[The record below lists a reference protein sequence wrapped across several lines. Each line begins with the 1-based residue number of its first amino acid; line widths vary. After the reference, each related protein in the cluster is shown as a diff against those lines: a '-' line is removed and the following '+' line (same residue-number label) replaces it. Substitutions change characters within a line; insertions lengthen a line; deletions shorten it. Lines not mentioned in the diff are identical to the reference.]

1 MSYNR
6 SVASTHEV
14 SNAFSTRIVKTLTS
28 EPASASAP
36 QRKDSLSCRLT
47 SGSNTRVNQV
57 LQHFEATRAR
67 YTGRLLHGL
76 DGSPCLKMDN
86 HAVLPQGWDSAPRQD
101 NFTHALCHQRN
112 ITLKR
117 AMESPSRPT
126 AGLSNPLPRVVSQE
140 LGKRRRHSSCL
151 TPCVGLIGCNQR
163 FSEGDCASRSEHPR
177 PLALPG
183 ECSRDKAGASRAFAS
198 ASCQRSSAASSLHRP
213 PVSIAT
219 TTSRHRLEV
228 NSSGYVASFS
238 QRAWTSTAAS
248 SPILRRSAYLAWIRG
263 WSRMLA
269 VSCGSFRPLDGVAS
283 SLRFAGH

>member
-1 MSYNR
+1 MLCFHKDGT
-6 SVASTHEV
+6 VPH
-14 SNAFSTRIVKTLTS
+14 VKTTS
-28 EPASASAP
+28 PTRSAP
-36 QRKDSLSCRLT
+36 KEHHLEKGDGESIKANR
-47 SGSNTRVNQV
+47 GSIQPT
-57 LQHFEATRAR
+57 
-67 YTGRLLHGL
+67 
-76 DGSPCLKMDN
+76 
-86 HAVLPQGWDSAPRQD
+86 
-101 NFTHALCHQRN
+101 
-112 ITLKR
+112 
-117 AMESPSRPT
+117 T
-126 AGLSNPLPRVVSQE
+126 AGRESGAR
-140 LGKRRRHSSCL
+140 KRRRHSSCL